1 MFAPP
6 AVSSPAGTL
15 RSSWTWRRRPGSPCS
30 STAGIHTW
38 TSSVGLC
45 IFTIQFERRVFAI
58 TSFICV
64 CVCVRDHE
72 EEQGPMCRRSGEQVP
87 TVISDVFQC
96 FCPTFCSHT
105 TQRNAFSASWKIKS
119 SRHLYICPARF
130 TRLTGVQKM
139 RLPSWTSI
147 FTSGSTA
154 GEKICAS
161 PRDQIFTSNH
171 RRRSAGILPVCFFL
185 AL

>member
-64 CVCVRDHE
+64 CVCVSEIMRRNRDRCVGGVVSRF
-72 EEQGPMCRRSGEQVP
+72 QQLFQIYFS
-87 TVISDVFQC
+87 VFAQH
-96 FCPTFCSHT
+96 SAAK
-105 TQRNAFSASWKIKS
+105 RNAFSASWKIKS

-139 RLPSWTSI
+139 RLPSWTST

-161 PRDQIFTSNH
+161 PRDQIFTLNH
-171 RRRSAGILPVCFFL
+171 RRRSAGISPVCFFL